1 MANYS
6 SYKQIKNSQV
16 TDQSIPAS
24 ALASGAFS
32 NWNIKW
38 IYGSPNSCTPG
49 CCCNWQV
56 PTGVQKITWEVWGA
70 GGNGHGACSCNR
82 CQNWFGA
89 GGGFYNTKTISATSG
104 CQYTVCAGGVYR
116 CCSRECTG
124 CHGCASYVNGHNLSN
139 FCALGG
145 TRGCATGGWDNAC
158 FSQFERCCLNPGA
171 WGGDFGMGN
180 HTGTSRRLDG
190 WNCHCYYNMSHS
202 TGAPFIGT
210 LGVVSAIRHCWMRC
224 GCWTVPYGHGGQG
237 AITPYCGSS
246 CCGQGGQGGSG
257 LVKITYV

>member
-70 GGNGHGACSCNR
+70 GGNGHGQCNCNR
-82 CQNWFGA
+82 CGAWHGA
-89 GGGFYNTKTISATSG
+89 GGGWYNTKTIDTNTACG
-104 CQYTVCAGGVYR
+104 YTVCAGGVYR
-116 CCSRECTG
+116 CCSRECVG
-124 CHGCASYVNGHNLSN
+124 CHGCSSYVNGHNLSN

-145 TRGCATGGWDNAC
+145 NRGCATGDWSANC
-158 FSQFERCCLNPGA
+158 STRFERCCVQPGA
-171 WGGDFGMGN
+171 WGGDFAMGN
-180 HTGTSRRLDG
+180 HSGTSYRPDG
-190 WNCHCYYNMSHS
+190 FNCHCYYNQGIP

-210 LGVVSAIRHCWMRC
+210 LGVSYGVRECWIRC

-237 AITPYCGSS
+237 AISSYCGR